1 LIGAF
6 IVTVVVITA
15 VVIVLVYEFTG
26 SWSGGAAAG
35 GISGV
40 VTVALYPVI
49 FRASGTRND
58 P

>member
-1 LIGAF
+1 MIGAF
-6 IVTVVVITA
+6 IAMVVVITA
-15 VVIVLVYEFTG
+15 VVIVLVYVFTD
-26 SWSGGAAAG
+26 SWGGGAAAG

-40 VTVALYPVI
+40 VTVALRPVI